1 MFWRVLL
8 KFMKQSGHGYATR
21 SPDFQNGRLPT
32 SLKNYQALLRKLER
46 NKNSLSHQKKSLR
59 RKLPQARL
67 LLLLKL
73 PLLTPA
79 LGASFHPQKHRT
91 SIPCPQGLSN
101 LSARSFI
108 FQTNRGARRILKAD
122 EIIMAKPRKKK
133 KNLFPLTRE
142 GRNKSHNRTHPS
154 VCVSPQS
161 PNMRPSGT
169 SRSQRKTQTALLV
182 PASRALAQRC
192 GRMVN
197 KGGGSGGGLP
207 RVGCDWRG
215 GVRGLEHLPP
225 PLLALGPSQ

>member
-1 MFWRVLL
+1 M
-8 KFMKQSGHGYATR
+8 
-21 SPDFQNGRLPT
+21 
-32 SLKNYQALLRKLER
+32 
-46 NKNSLSHQKKSLR
+46 
-59 RKLPQARL
+59 PQARL

-91 SIPCPQGLSN
+91 SIPCPQGLRN
-101 LSARSFI
+101 LSARSFT

-122 EIIMAKPRKKK
+122 EIIMAKTRKKN

-142 GRNKSHNRTHPS
+142 GRNKSHNRTHTS

-169 SRSQRKTQTALLV
+169 SRSQRKTQTALHSLRGQQAEHWHRGV
-182 PASRALAQRC
+182 ARWRTKAGDQE
-192 GRMVN
+192 
-197 KGGGSGGGLP
+197 GGCPG
-207 RVGCDWRG
+207 VGCDWRG

>member
-1 MFWRVLL
+1 MTGPGVDARSAGRRVKASEDLPQDLNVYTGKMRLPKIMFWRVLL

-108 FQTNRGARRILKAD
+108 FQTNRGARRVLKAD

-133 KNLFPLTRE
+133 TPISTD
-142 GRNKSHNRTHPS
+142 
-154 VCVSPQS
+154 
-161 PNMRPSGT
+161 
-169 SRSQRKTQTALLV
+169 QRRQK
-182 PASRALAQRC
+182 
-192 GRMVN
+192 
-197 KGGGSGGGLP
+197 
-207 RVGCDWRG
+207 
-215 GVRGLEHLPP
+215 
-225 PLLALGPSQ
+225 